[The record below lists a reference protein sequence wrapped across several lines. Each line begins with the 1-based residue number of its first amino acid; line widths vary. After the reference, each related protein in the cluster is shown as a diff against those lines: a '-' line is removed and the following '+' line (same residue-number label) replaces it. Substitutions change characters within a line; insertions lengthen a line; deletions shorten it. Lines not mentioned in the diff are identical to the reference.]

1 MSFLFSVIMPVYNAE
16 KTVEKAIKS
25 VLNDNNKNVELV
37 IVNDGSTDNS
47 EAVIKKYL
55 VDSRMSYYYQDNA
68 GVSTAR
74 NYALSVA
81 KGEYIAFLDSD
92 DFFEEDTFVKLTK
105 HIDEHHCD
113 MIGFGYYSERFN
125 AAGEHVSTDT
135 SAISRLLRFSA
146 SDSEESLGYIFRS
159 SKVMFQ
165 TSWNKIYRRDIIVE
179 KDINF
184 DKNLVCYE
192 DMKFVLDYIS
202 NCETVIFV
210 RDIYYHF
217 NHYGQS
223 ITSLQKRRGIELTSN
238 VSSCFSSFV
247 KLADKYNY
255 SDEFRAFMYEQFFA
269 DFTYCSQKVFLPENA
284 LSKKER
290 VRLFSEFLDDEM
302 FLFLKEKYFGDFK
315 FYKILYML
323 HDNKLDSLAYYLY
336 KKKIVKV

>member
-92 DFFEEDTFVKLTK
+92 DFFEEDAFVKLTK

-113 MIGFGYYSERFN
+113 MIGFGYYAERFSNEGKFISTKTQSISQTLIFSSAN
-125 AAGEHVSTDT
+125 AEEH
-135 SAISRLLRFSA
+135 IEYL
-146 SDSEESLGYIFRS
+146 FRS
-159 SKVMFQ
+159 SKVLFQ
-165 TSWNKIYRRDIIVE
+165 TACGKVFKKTLISKNYIS
-179 KDINF
+179 F
-184 DKNLVCYE
+184 DKNLVCFE
-192 DMKFVLDYIS
+192 DMKFVFDYIRA
-202 NCETVIFV
+202 CESILFLPSVF
-210 RDIYYHF
+210 YHYCGF
-217 NHYGQS
+217 SEYGS
-223 ITSLQKRRGIELTSN
+223 SLKKRRGKELTSN

-302 FLFLKEKYFGDFK
+302 FLFLKEKYFGDFR

-323 HDNKLDSLAYYLY
+323 HDNKLDNLAYYLY